1 MEPRT
6 GIGLPH
12 REAYNVGVA
21 LGSADRENLP
31 LSGSRRMDMMKAKLL
46 LASLTIA
53 PLLVGCVQQPAGPTV
68 AVMPAPYKP
77 FEVFQQDQAI
87 CMAYGQQMTNGQ
99 AQAANTQ
106 SVGAAV
112 VGTAL
117 GAGLGAAIGGGTG
130 AAIGAASG
138 ALGGT
143 VVASGPAYSAQGSLQ
158 QRYDIAYSQCM
169 YAKGNQV
176 PGFAA
181 PTSPPPP
188 PPPPNYAAPASPPP
202 PPPPSPG

>member
-1 MEPRT
+1 
-6 GIGLPH
+6 
-12 REAYNVGVA
+12 
-21 LGSADRENLP
+21 
-31 LSGSRRMDMMKAKLL
+31 MMKAKLL
-46 LASLTIA
+46 ASITA
-53 PLLVGCVQQPAGPTV
+53 VVLLGGCVQQPPGPTV

-87 CMAYGQQMTNGQ
+87 CMAYGNQMTNGQ

-106 SVGAAV
+106 SVGTAAV
-112 VGTAL
+112 GTVL

-143 VVASGPAYSAQGSLQ
+143 VVAAGPANSAQGSLQ
-158 QRYDIAYSQCM
+158 QRYDIAYLQCM

-181 PTSPPPP
+181 PGAPPPP
-188 PPPPNYAAPASPPP
+188 PPPPNYAAPNYAAPNYAAPNSPPP
-202 PPPPSPG
+202 PPLPPPS

>member
-1 MEPRT
+1 
-6 GIGLPH
+6 
-12 REAYNVGVA
+12 
-21 LGSADRENLP
+21 
-31 LSGSRRMDMMKAKLL
+31 MMKAKLL
-46 LASLTIA
+46 ASMTVA
-53 PLLVGCVQQPAGPTV
+53 LLLGGCVQQPPGPTV

-87 CMAYGQQMTNGQ
+87 CMAYGKQMTNGQ

-106 SVGAAV
+106 AVGTAV

-117 GAGLGAAIGGGTG
+117 GAGLGAAVGGGTG

-143 VVASGPAYSAQGSLQ
+143 AIAAGPANSAQGSLQ
-158 QRYDIAYSQCM
+158 QRYDLAYSQCM

-181 PTSPPPP
+181 PGAPPPP
-188 PPPPNYAAPASPPP
+188 PPPPNYAAPSYGAPSSPPP
-202 PPPPSPG
+202 PPPPPPS

>member
-1 MEPRT
+1 MKPRA
-6 GIGLPH
+6 GIGLSWRGP
-12 REAYNVGVA
+12 YNIGVA
-21 LGSADRENLP
+21 RVHVDRENP
-31 LSGSRRMDMMKAKLL
+31 VAPRSRRTEMMKAKLL
-46 LASLTIA
+46 PASLTVA
-53 PLLVGCVQQPAGPTV
+53 LLLGGCVQQPAGPMV

-99 AQAANTQ
+99 AEAANQQ
-106 SVGAAV
+106 SVGTAAV
-112 VGTAL
+112 GTVL

-143 VVASGPAYSAQGSLQ
+143 VVATGPANSAQGNLQ

-181 PTSPPPP
+181 PTAPPPP
-188 PPPPNYAAPASPPP
+188 PPPP
-202 PPPPSPG
+202 PG

>member
-1 MEPRT
+1 
-6 GIGLPH
+6 
-12 REAYNVGVA
+12 
-21 LGSADRENLP
+21 
-31 LSGSRRMDMMKAKLL
+31 MKAKHL
-46 LASLTIA
+46 LASVTVA
-53 PLLVGCVQQPAGPTV
+53 LLLGGCVQQPSGPTV

-87 CMAYGQQMTNGQ
+87 CMAYGKQMTNGQ

-106 SVGAAV
+106 SVGTAV

-143 VVASGPAYSAQGSLQ
+143 VVASGPANSAQGSL
-158 QRYDIAYSQCM
+158 
-169 YAKGNQV
+169 
-176 PGFAA
+176 AA
-181 PTSPPPP
+181 ALRHRLFPMHVCQGQSGAGLRLPRR
-188 PPPPNYAAPASPPP
+188 AAPAATHKLRHAQLHGAELRGADRGAT
-202 PPPPSPG
+202 PSPAAGKLIY

>member
-1 MEPRT
+1 
-6 GIGLPH
+6 
-12 REAYNVGVA
+12 
-21 LGSADRENLP
+21 
-31 LSGSRRMDMMKAKLL
+31 MMKAKLL
-46 LASLTIA
+46 PASLTVA
-53 PLLVGCVQQPAGPTV
+53 LLLGGCVQQPAGPTV

-99 AQAANTQ
+99 AEAANQQ
-106 SVGAAV
+106 SVGTAAV
-112 VGTAL
+112 GTVL

-143 VVASGPAYSAQGSLQ
+143 VVASGPANSAQGNLQ

-181 PTSPPPP
+181 PT
-188 PPPPNYAAPASPPP
+188 APPP
-202 PPPPSPG
+202 PPPPSPS

>member
-1 MEPRT
+1 ME
-6 GIGLPH
+6 
-12 REAYNVGVA
+12 
-21 LGSADRENLP
+21 
-31 LSGSRRMDMMKAKLL
+31 MMKAKLL
-46 LASLTIA
+46 LASVTVGLM
-53 PLLVGCVQQPAGPTV
+53 LGGCVQQPAGPTV

-77 FEVFQQDQAI
+77 FEVFQEDQAI
-87 CMAYGQQMTNGQ
+87 CMAYGKQMTNGQ

-106 SVGAAV
+106 SVGTAV

-143 VVASGPAYSAQGSLQ
+143 VVASGPANNAQGSLQ
-158 QRYDIAYSQCM
+158 QRYDVAYSQCM

-181 PTSPPPP
+181 PGAPPPPPPPTGYAPNSPPPPTGYGAPSSSPPPP
-188 PPPPNYAAPASPPP
+188 PPPPS
-202 PPPPSPG
+202 

>member
-1 MEPRT
+1 
-6 GIGLPH
+6 
-12 REAYNVGVA
+12 
-21 LGSADRENLP
+21 
-31 LSGSRRMDMMKAKLL
+31 MMKAKPLASITVALL
-46 LASLTIA
+46 LG
-53 PLLVGCVQQPAGPTV
+53 GCVQQPAGPTV

-87 CMAYGQQMTNGQ
+87 CMAYGKQMTNGQ

-106 SVGAAV
+106 SVGTAV

-138 ALGGT
+138 AVAGT
-143 VVASGPAYSAQGSLQ
+143 AVAAGPATSAQGCLQ
-158 QRYDIAYSQCM
+158 QRYDVAYSQCM

-181 PTSPPPP
+181 PGAPPPP
-188 PPPPNYAAPASPPP
+188 PPPPNYAAPSSPPP
-202 PPPPSPG
+202 PPPPPPS

>member
-1 MEPRT
+1 
-6 GIGLPH
+6 
-12 REAYNVGVA
+12 
-21 LGSADRENLP
+21 
-31 LSGSRRMDMMKAKLL
+31 MKAKLL
-46 LASLTIA
+46 LASATLA
-53 PLLVGCVQQPAGPTV
+53 LLLGGCVQQPLGPTV

-87 CMAYGQQMTNGQ
+87 CMAYGKQMTNGQ

-106 SVGAAV
+106 SVGTAV
-112 VGTAL
+112 VGTVL

-143 VVASGPAYSAQGSLQ
+143 VVASGPANNAQGSLQ
-158 QRYDIAYSQCM
+158 QRYDVAYSQCM

-176 PGFAA
+176 PGFARA
-181 PTSPPPP
+181 RRTA
-188 PPPPNYAAPASPPP
+188 AAPASAGLCAELAAAPDGLRGAELAAT
-202 PPPPSPG
+202 PSPAAAKLIYWQPTRGTGCPS